1 MVKKEVKLYV
11 EGGGDSPE
19 LKTACRKAFTT
30 FITKAG
36 LKNRP
41 RIVACGSRGN
51 TFDSFCTAVANGED
65 ALLLVD
71 SESAVIAK
79 HQQGQPEAWQPW
91 AHLKARPG
99 DGWDKPQ
106 QGTDLDCHLMVQ
118 VMENWFLADRE
129 ELKKFFSQGFKDNA
143 LPANSHIEG
152 VAKEDVYRALKQAT
166 SGCKRGKG
174 DYSKG
179 KHSFA
184 LLELID
190 PAKVAAASPWAKRF
204 LDALRERMDARN
216 AS

>member
-1 MVKKEVKLYV
+1 MVKVEVKLYV

-19 LKTACRKAFTT
+19 LRADCRKAFAT

-41 RIVACGSRGN
+41 RIVACGSRSN
-51 TFDSFCTAVANGED
+51 AFDSFCTAVANGED

-79 HQQGQPEAWQPW
+79 YQQGQPEAWLPW

-106 QGTDLDCHLMVQ
+106 QGADLDCHLMVQ
-118 VMENWFLADRE
+118 VMESWFLADRE
-129 ELKKFFSQGFKDNA
+129 APKKFFGQGFKDSA
-143 LPANSHIEG
+143 LPANNHIEG
-152 VAKEDVYRALKQAT
+152 IAKEDVYRALKQAI
-166 SGCKRGKG
+166 SGCKKVKRT
-174 DYSKG
+174 YSKG
-179 KHSFA
+179 EHSFA
-184 LLELID
+184 LLALID

-204 LDALRERMDARN
+204 LDTLRQRMDARN